1 MSSLCEWDGISVKD
15 HPRYLKIRRV
25 LEKELDDNLVTM
37 GNSEVR
43 SDYWD
48 FFELS
53 FPRSPEVSENLKTQ
67 LSLAL
72 NTLSSRER
80 CVLSMRFGLG
90 ELVSSYWEFKDS
102 DEITNEEE
110 ESEFEALEDCL
121 EGMGFVSH
129 LM

>member
-1 MSSLCEWDGISVKD
+1 MKE
-15 HPRYLKIRRV
+15 KI
-25 LEKELDDNLVTM
+25 D
-37 GNSEVR
+37 
-43 SDYWD
+43 
-48 FFELS
+48 
-53 FPRSPEVSENLKTQ
+53 
-67 LSLAL
+67 LSLDR
-72 NTLSSRER
+72 S
-80 CVLSMRFGLG
+80 LG